1 MASKNRCYLADRGPA
16 KPPRLTDPWRA
27 PNNARE
33 MDKGGSVPGRSGL
46 AVALALF
53 ILALTVVVAGMGAM
67 VLVAPFAFALGL
79 RPALLISE
87 VALIVPGL
95 LALAAFRVPL
105 SMSLGLNPISS
116 RTALFVAAL
125 AATLWVASLGLFEVQ
140 YALWAPPP
148 GYLEAFQRLHE
159 ALRPRNAADA
169 LVSVVAIAAAP
180 AICEEL
186 LLRGIVL
193 PALRPALGSAGA
205 IVTSAAL
212 FALIH
217 WDLYRAA
224 FTFALGVALGVLRV
238 RTGSLVAPV
247 LAHALVNTITF
258 LAAPLT
264 EDTAG
269 GLPAPRPM
277 LGLALLSVGAA
288 LSALLMRQ
296 VGVVDS
302 TPADA

>member
-1 MASKNRCYLADRGPA
+1 
-16 KPPRLTDPWRA
+16 
-27 PNNARE
+27 
-33 MDKGGSVPGRSGL
+33 MDKGGSVYGRSRLPAVVLFGL
-46 AVALALF
+46 AP
-53 ILALTVVVAGMGAM
+53 TVVVAGMGAM

-87 VALIVPGL
+87 AALVLPGL

-105 SMSLGLNPISS
+105 ATTLGLNPIPT
-116 RTALFVAAL
+116 RTTLLVVAA
-125 AATLWVASLGLFEVQ
+125 AVALWVASLGLFEVQ

-148 GYLEAFQRLHE
+148 GYLEAFQRLHD
-159 ALRPRNAADA
+159 ALRPKNAVDA
-169 LVSVVAIAAAP
+169 LVSVVAIAAGP

-193 PALRPALGSAGA
+193 PVLRPVLGATGA
-205 IVTSAAL
+205 IVASAAL

-224 FTFALGVALGVLRV
+224 FTFALGLALGVLRV

-258 LAAPLT
+258 VAAPLT
-264 EDTAG
+264 DDNLAG
-269 GLPAPRPM
+269 GLPAPRPG
-277 LGLALLSVGAA
+277 LGLSLLAA
-288 LSALLMRQ
+288 GVVITVLLIRH

-302 TPADA
+302 TRADA

>member
-1 MASKNRCYLADRGPA
+1 
-16 KPPRLTDPWRA
+16 
-27 PNNARE
+27 
-33 MDKGGSVPGRSGL
+33 MDKGGSVFGRTRL
-46 AVALALF
+46 PVVALF
-53 ILALTVVVAGMGAM
+53 VLAPAAVVAGMGAM
-67 VLVAPFAFALGL
+67 ALVAPFAFAFGL

-87 VALIVPGL
+87 MALVLPGM
-95 LALAAFRVPL
+95 LALAALRLPL
-105 SMSLGLNPISS
+105 STTLGLNPIPT
-116 RTALFVAAL
+116 RMTLLVAA
-125 AATLWVASLGLFEVQ
+125 AAVALWVMSLGLFEVQ

-159 ALRPRNAADA
+159 ALRPKNPLDA

-193 PALRPALGSAGA
+193 PALRPALGAAGA
-205 IVTSAAL
+205 IVASAAL

-224 FTFALGVALGVLRV
+224 FTFALGLALGVLRI
-238 RTGSLVAPV
+238 RTGSLLAPM

-258 LAAPLT
+258 VAAPLT
-264 EDTAG
+264 DDTLAG
-269 GLPAPRPM
+269 GLPAPRPA
-277 LGLALLSVGAA
+277 LGLSLLSVGAVIT
-288 LSALLMRQ
+288 LLLIRH

-302 TPADA
+302 TRTDA

>member
-1 MASKNRCYLADRGPA
+1 M
-16 KPPRLTDPWRA
+16 LTERRPD

-33 MDKGGSVPGRSGL
+33 MDKGGSVPARTRL
-46 AVALALF
+46 PAALAP
-53 ILALTVVVAGMGAM
+53 IVVVAGMGAM
-67 VLVAPFAFALGL
+67 ILVAPFAFALGL
-79 RPALLISE
+79 RPALLVSE
-87 VALIVPGL
+87 TALVAPGV

-105 SMSLGLNPISS
+105 AGGLGLNPIRS
-116 RTALFVAAL
+116 RTALLVAA
-125 AATLWVASLGLFEVQ
+125 AAGALWMASLGLFEVQ

-148 GYLEAFQRLHE
+148 GYLEQFQRLHE
-159 ALRPRNAADA
+159 ALRPRNPADA
-169 LVSVVAIAAAP
+169 LLSVVAIAAAP

-193 PALRPALGSAGA
+193 PALRPALGGAGA

-224 FTFALGVALGVLRV
+224 FTFTLGLALGILRI
-238 RTGSLVAPV
+238 RTGSLLPPV

-258 LAAPLT
+258 VAAPFT
-264 EDTAG
+264 DDPSG
-269 GLPAPRPM
+269 GLPAPRPL
-277 LGLALLSVGAA
+277 LGLAMLAAGTGLTFLLIH
-288 LSALLMRQ
+288 R

-302 TPADA
+302 TRADA

>member
-1 MASKNRCYLADRGPA
+1 
-16 KPPRLTDPWRA
+16 
-27 PNNARE
+27 
-33 MDKGGSVPGRSGL
+33 MDKGGSVPGRTRL
-46 AVALALF
+46 PAALAP
-53 ILALTVVVAGMGAM
+53 IVVVLGMGAM
-67 VLVAPFAFALGL
+67 AVVAPFAFALDL
-79 RPALLISE
+79 RPALMISE
-87 VALIVPGL
+87 TALIAPGL

-105 SMSLGLNPISS
+105 ARGLGLQPIPS
-116 RTALFVAAL
+116 RTALLVVAL
-125 AATLWVASLGLFEVQ
+125 AAAMWVASLGLFEVQ

-169 LVSVVAIAAAP
+169 LVSVLAIAAAP

-186 LLRGIVL
+186 LLRGVVL
-193 PALRPALGSAGA
+193 PALLPALGGAGA

-224 FTFALGVALGVLRV
+224 FTFALGLALGILRV
-238 RTGSLVAPV
+238 RTGSLRAPI

-258 LAAPLT
+258 VAAPLT
-264 EDTAG
+264 DDSLAG
-269 GLPAPRPM
+269 GLPAPRPA
-277 LGLALLSVGAA
+277 LGLSLLSAGAVITV
-288 LSALLMRQ
+288 LLIRH

-302 TPADA
+302 TRSDA

>member
-1 MASKNRCYLADRGPA
+1 MG
-16 KPPRLTDPWRA
+16 
-27 PNNARE
+27 
-33 MDKGGSVPGRSGL
+33 KGGSVPGRTRL
-46 AVALALF
+46 PAALAPV
-53 ILALTVVVAGMGAM
+53 VVVAGMGAM
-67 VLVAPFAFALGL
+67 ILVAPFAFALGL

-87 VALIVPGL
+87 TALIAPGL

-105 SMSLGLNPISS
+105 SMSLGLNPIRS
-116 RTALFVAAL
+116 RTALLVIAVAGA
-125 AATLWVASLGLFEVQ
+125 LWVASLGLFEVQ

-159 ALRPRNAADA
+159 ALRPRNPADA

-193 PALRPALGSAGA
+193 PALLPALGSAA
-205 IVTSAAL
+205 AVVASAAL

-224 FTFALGVALGVLRV
+224 FTLALGLALGILRV
-238 RTGSLVAPV
+238 RTGSLLAPV

-258 LAAPLT
+258 AAAPLT
-264 EDTAG
+264 DDPSG
-269 GLPAPRPM
+269 GLPEARPL
-277 LGLALLSVGAA
+277 LGLALLVVGVG
-288 LSALLMRQ
+288 LTFVLVRR

-302 TPADA
+302 TRADA